1 MKWIKVSKEKP
12 KHWGVYLATNGD
24 DIQICGYWHFGWGSI
39 ERDAPF
45 KPTHWMP
52 LPTPPTAELAE
63 GANTSTNSASAEIC
77 PCWNGITGHCN
88 SNGKLRT

>member
-1 MKWIKVSKEKP
+1 M
-12 KHWGVYLATNGD
+12 ATLFNEVFNTIRGKCISD
-24 DIQICGYWHFGWGSI
+24 ESASVAAA
-39 ERDAPF
+39 EV
-45 KPTHWMP
+45 
-52 LPTPPTAELAE
+52 AELVE